1 MYGSPSVSSRELGYL
16 ERALHER
23 IAPCVPAD
31 PCSPG
36 TTRPLQVIDQFEYI
50 AILSWLVDS
59 WQQWAYIN
67 SIIVL
72 FLYCLRSLQVC
83 RTWHQQI
90 SPNIHLMEKVTAYRR
105 LCKESAENLEKVYKA
120 IPVMAVGPTP
130 RRALATIVPNV
141 MLQSRSTKP
150 APFPQKLAQRAMQK
164 HRPCPNC
171 QSPAK
176 ELNLRRAQCSKC
188 QFDFCQH
195 CFKPW
200 HEGECRGRMSPG
212 KRPRQSE
219 SLCCT
224 KKSKK
229 RLHRL

>member
-1 MYGSPSVSSRELGYL
+1 MYPSRSLPTWRHQTFAGELIKLSTQPFLAGFYVPWTRGSNGPVSIQQFYFKGKI
-16 ERALHER
+16 AL
-23 IAPCVPAD
+23 
-31 PCSPG
+31 
-36 TTRPLQVIDQFEYI
+36 F
-50 AILSWLVDS
+50 
-59 WQQWAYIN
+59 
-67 SIIVL
+67 VL

-90 SPNIHLMEKVTAYRR
+90 SSNAHLTEKVTAYRR
-105 LCKESAENLEKVYKA
+105 QCKESAENLEKVYKA
-120 IPVMAVGPTP
+120 IPVMAVAPTQ
-130 RRALATIVPNV
+130 RRALATIAPNI
-141 MLQSRSTKP
+141 MLQTHSTKP
-150 APFPQKLAQRAMQK
+150 APFPQTFPQRATQK

-200 HEGECRGRMSPG
+200 HKGECRGRVSPG

>member
-1 MYGSPSVSSRELGYL
+1 M
-16 ERALHER
+16 
-23 IAPCVPAD
+23 I
-31 PCSPG
+31 
-36 TTRPLQVIDQFEYI
+36 
-50 AILSWLVDS
+50 
-59 WQQWAYIN
+59 
-67 SIIVL
+67 
-72 FLYCLRSLQVC
+72 FLACFCLRSLHVC
-83 RTWHQQI
+83 RTWQQQI
-90 SPNIHLMEKVTAYRR
+90 SLNEDLKKKIMAYRR
-105 LCKESAENLEKVYKA
+105 QCKESAENLEKVYKA
-120 IPVMAVGPTP
+120 IPVMAVTPTQ
-130 RRALATIVPNV
+130 RKALATIAPNI
-141 MLQSRSTKP
+141 MLKTHSTKP
-150 APFPQKLAQRAMQK
+150 APFPQSFPLRSTQK

-200 HEGECRGRMSPG
+200 HKGECRGRVSPG

-224 KKSKK
+224 KKSRK